1 MFEGL
6 DPLDLRTQEEM
17 AEDEAKKQEFE
28 LRKEK
33 GDIQWLMSHIAGR
46 RIMWRLLETAGVY
59 RLSFTGDHATTSFKE
74 GARNM
79 GLGLLAKL
87 HMYCPDSYNKMV
99 KECTTE
105 DTKDELADFI

>member
-1 MFEGL
+1 MFEGV

-17 AEDEAKKQEFE
+17 AEAEAKKQEFE

-33 GDIQWLMSHIAGR
+33 DDIQWLMSYTAGR

-74 GARNM
+74 GARNI

-87 HMYCPDSYNKMV
+87 HMYCPNLYNKMV
-99 KECTTE
+99 MECTAKS
-105 DTKDELADFI
+105 KDNEAADFI

>member
-1 MFEGL
+1 MFKGA
-6 DPLDLRTQEEM
+6 DPIDLRTQEEM
-17 AEDEAKKQEFE
+17 AEAEARKQEFE

-33 GDIQWLMSHIAGR
+33 DDIRWLMSHAAGR

-59 RLSFTGDHATTSFKE
+59 RLSFTGDYATTAFKE

-87 HMYCPDSYNKMV
+87 HTHCPDSYNKMV
-99 KECTTE
+99 GERTAKTKE
-105 DTKDELADFI
+105 DEAADFI